1 LEKYVV
7 IWFIIAFVLS
17 CSLGY
22 YQYYYR
28 VKKPTKVNFLLVIIR
43 SLVFFLL
50 MLVLLNPSITKES
63 IINQKAKLS
72 VLVDNSSSITFFKKD
87 SLVHAILQ
95 NFKTHKKLN
104 KRFDINYY
112 SFGNL
117 FQQSDSFSFDENQ
130 TDISMP
136 LERISK
142 IQKNASNAIVLLSD
156 GNQTI
161 GNDYEYT
168 SIKDPVFPIVIGDTT
183 EYQDVKIAQINVNR
197 YSFINN
203 QFPIESILQYEGT
216 QTIKLR
222 YSLENNG
229 KIIFSERINFSE
241 KNNSHILKTFIK
253 ATKEGTNFFTSKI
266 EYLENEKNIV
276 NNSKNFSVEVIDKQ
290 SEVLIISSFYH
301 PDLGALKKAIE
312 SDKQRKV
319 TIKIVDNKNIQLNKY
334 QLVVLYQPNN
344 KFNIIIDQLNSNKS
358 SFMLITGSKT
368 DWLFLNNK
376 SLGINKKNIN
386 QLENY
391 TARFYNGFLN
401 FSQKNIGF
409 ENFPPMI
416 DYYGETTVSIPHQTL
431 LYQNI
436 NGFSSQNPLLATANH
451 NNQKKV
457 FLFGE
462 GLWKWRSSSFLKNN
476 SFQYFDE
483 FIGNLVQYAS
493 NKKIRNRLD
502 LDITSFYNANSS
514 IQIGAFYVDE
524 NYRFDDRATIL
535 FTIKNKNKNSK
546 KKKTF
551 PFSLSGSS
559 YQLELTSLE
568 AGEYEYTIEV
578 DGQNISKKGTFK
590 VNEFLVEEQFT
601 NANSYKLELLA
612 QKTNGKLYFEDK
624 HRLVIDD
631 LVTDN
636 RFSTIQKSKKTIDK
650 LVNWQW
656 IMLLIIG
663 LLSLEW
669 FIRKYIGK
677 I

>member
-1 LEKYVV
+1 MEKYSV
-7 IWFIIAFVLS
+7 IWFFIAFVLS
-17 CSLGY
+17 GSLGY

-28 VKKPTKVNFLLVIIR
+28 VKKLTKVSFLLVIIR

-50 MLVLLNPSITKES
+50 ILLFLNPSITKES

-72 VLVDNSSSITFFKKD
+72 ILVDNSSSIRFFKKD

-142 IQKNASNAIVLLSD
+142 IQKNTSNAIVLLSD

-161 GNDYEYT
+161 GNDYQYT
-168 SIKDPVFPIVIGDTT
+168 SLKDPVFPIVIGDTT

-229 KIIFSERINFSE
+229 KIIFSKRINFSE

-290 SEVLIISSFYH
+290 SEVLLISSFYH

-334 QLVVLYQPNN
+334 QLVVMYQPNN
-344 KFNIIIDQLNSNKS
+344 KFNNIIDQLNSNKS

-391 TARFYNGFLN
+391 SARFYNGFLN

-431 LYQNI
+431 LYQSI

-462 GLWKWRSSSFLKNN
+462 GIWKWRSSSFLKNN

-502 LDITSFYNANSS
+502 LDITPYYNANSS

-524 NYRFDDRATIL
+524 NYQFDDRATLL
-535 FTIKNKNKNSK
+535 FTIKNKDSKNKK
-546 KKKTF
+546 IF
-551 PFSLSGSS
+551 PFSLSGTS

-590 VNEFLVEEQFT
+590 VNEFLIEEQFT
-601 NANSYKLELLA
+601 NANSSKLELLA
-612 QKTNGKLYFEDK
+612 QKTAGKLYFEDK
-624 HRLVIDD
+624 YRLVIDD

-636 RFSTIQKSKKTIDK
+636 RFTTIQKSKKTIDK

>member
-1 LEKYVV
+1 
-7 IWFIIAFVLS
+7 
-17 CSLGY
+17 
-22 YQYYYR
+22 
-28 VKKPTKVNFLLVIIR
+28 
-43 SLVFFLL
+43 
-50 MLVLLNPSITKES
+50 MLVLLNTSITKES

-161 GNDYEYT
+161 GNDYQYT
-168 SIKDPVFPIVIGDTT
+168 SLKDPVFPIVIGDTT

-203 QFPIESILQYEGT
+203 QFPVESILQYEGT

-229 KIIFSERINFSE
+229 KIIFSKRINFSE

-253 ATKEGTNFFTSKI
+253 ATKEGTNFFTSKV

-290 SEVLIISSFYH
+290 SEVLLISSFYH

-344 KFNIIIDQLNSNKS
+344 KFNIIIDQLNSSKS

-391 TARFYNGFLN
+391 SARFYNGFLN

-431 LYQNI
+431 LYQSI

-462 GLWKWRSSSFLKNN
+462 GIWKWRSSSFLKNN

-502 LDITSFYNANSS
+502 LDITPYYNANSS

-524 NYRFDDRATIL
+524 NYQFDDRATLL
-535 FTIKNKNKNSK
+535 FTIKNKDSKNKK
-546 KKKTF
+546 IF
-551 PFSLSGSS
+551 PFSLSGTS

-590 VNEFLVEEQFT
+590 VKEFLVEEQFT
-601 NANSYKLELLA
+601 NANSSKLELLA
-612 QKTNGKLYFEDK
+612 QKTTGKLYFEDK
-624 HRLVIDD
+624 HRLVIND

-636 RFSTIQKSKKTIDK
+636 RFSTIQKSKKSIDK